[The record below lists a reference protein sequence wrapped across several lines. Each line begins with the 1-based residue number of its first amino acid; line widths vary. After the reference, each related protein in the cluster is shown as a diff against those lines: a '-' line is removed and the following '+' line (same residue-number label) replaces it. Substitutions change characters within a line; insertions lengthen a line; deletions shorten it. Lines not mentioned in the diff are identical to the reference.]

1 MHPDFLEELSMSMR
15 HLKGS
20 ALMALIVAAAP
31 LAAQGVNVQLAGQV
45 TDSNGQ
51 ALADATVS
59 IRNEETGFTRVVQTN
74 GNGRYLAVNLPVG
87 PYAVTVSKPGYQT
100 ASNIRQNLNLGD
112 AAPLNVKLAAESVA
126 TVEVVAQAAPVDAE
140 RATQAAII
148 NPDALQNLPVFNRSF
163 TSLATT
169 APQVIIDN
177 QRGNLA
183 IAGQRGVNTA
193 IQVDGGDVD
202 EPFFGGQT
210 GAAEGS
216 TPFTISIEAVREYQV
231 VTDGAS
237 AEYGRMGGG
246 YVNAITKS
254 GTNDFGGSVFF
265 YTRPKDMIANEP
277 VLNGTQKEIGD
288 FTQNQF
294 GFSAGGPII
303 KDKLFYFF
311 VYDGQRRTEP
321 ITQIWGGQNNPLPLN
336 PGNANDAALIAQGG
350 NYDKK
355 ADSDTAFG
363 RIDWIVNADHAL
375 QFRINYSKFSGLT
388 GTGTSSAYS
397 NTASD
402 DAKTL
407 QGVVQ
412 WNWTINASWLNEAE
426 LNYVKEEL
434 PRHPNSNIPQV
445 QISENGSSTSYYGTY
460 PFAREFETKRTQLKD
475 TLSYV
480 TATSQLKFGVDYN
493 KTGVSETFAA
503 FSAGGYTFT
512 SLANFETGNWSK
524 YVQYFGLN
532 GLTAQQ
538 AGTLDATEKE
548 LAAFVQYDQRVNE
561 YLKYGLGLRW
571 DRQQHPDIATLDYS
585 NPLAS
590 TLPLTSKIPTDSG
603 FSPRFSLTLT
613 PGGESS
619 KTVIRLNG
627 GRYISRTPSVF
638 IYQVYAANGIRGAQY
653 NFNHPAFPP
662 GGGGTSPLPY
672 GTFFNAANPAS
683 FSSYP
688 GGGSTFAPRVFSFDP
703 EFKNPRTDRLSLGAE
718 RALGGWV
725 LGLEWAA
732 AHTVNLERL
741 KDLNLGATVDNGHGR
756 QNHVAPRPNAA
767 YDQIMEY
774 RSDAESWYHALTFSA
789 KFHQEGSPFEAQ
801 LFYTYSTNKDNDSNE
816 RNFSSYS
823 TQNTQDLGADW
834 GYADTD
840 RRNVVTGYVSYLERH
855 TGIQFSATAK
865 YLSGSPYT
873 LTYGSDLNHD
883 SIYGNDRY
891 YVNGMDS
898 GRNTYRN
905 GSTTTVDLGIRK
917 AFRFT
922 RKLALTLSADV
933 FNVFNDHNQY
943 TYTTIAKTS
952 TDANPQLSTSQSV
965 GGFPSGRQVQLGA
978 RFSF

>member
-1 MHPDFLEELSMSMR
+1 MR

-20 ALMALIVAAAP
+20 ALMALLVAAAP

-51 ALADATVS
+51 PLADATIS
-59 IRNEETGFTRVVQTN
+59 IRNDETGFTRVVQTN

-100 ASNIRQNLNLGD
+100 ASNIHENLNLGD

-148 NPDALQNLPVFNRSF
+148 NPDALQNLPVLNRSF
-163 TSLATT
+163 TSLATS
-169 APQVIIDN
+169 APQVIVDN

-193 IQVDGGDVD
+193 IQIDGGDVD

-210 GAAEGS
+210 GAAEGT
-216 TPFTISIEAVREYQV
+216 TPFTVSIEAIREYQV

-277 VLNGTQKEIGD
+277 VINGSQKQIGD

-294 GFSAGGPII
+294 GFSVGGPII

-321 ITQIWGGQNNPLPLN
+321 ITQIWGGQDNPLTLN
-336 PGNANDAALIAQGG
+336 PANANDAALIAQGG

-355 ADSDTAFG
+355 SDSDTAFG

-375 QFRINYSKFSGLT
+375 QFRINYSKFQGLT
-388 GTGTSSAYS
+388 STGISTGYS

-402 DAKTL
+402 DVKTL

-412 WNWTINASWLNEAE
+412 WNWAINANWFNEAE
-426 LNYVKEEL
+426 VNYVKDEL
-434 PRHPNSNIPQV
+434 PREAHSTLPQV
-445 QISENGSSTSYYGTY
+445 QISQNGSNTSYYGTY
-460 PFAREFETKRTQLKD
+460 PFTREFETKRTQLKD
-475 TLSYV
+475 TLSFV
-480 TATSQLKFGVDYN
+480 TATSQLKAGIDYN
-493 KTGVSETFAA
+493 NTKVSETFAA
-503 FSAGGYTFT
+503 FSAGGYRFT
-512 SLANFETGNWSK
+512 SLTNFENGAWSS
-524 YVQYFGLN
+524 YQQFFGLN
-532 GLTAQQ
+532 GLTAKQ
-538 AGTLDATEKE
+538 AGTFDASEKE
-548 LAAFVQYDQRVNE
+548 MAAFVQFDQRLND
-561 YLKYGLGLRW
+561 YLKFGLGLRW
-571 DRQQHPDIATLDYS
+571 DRQEHPDFPILDTNNILA
-585 NPLAS
+585 NP
-590 TLPLTSKIPTDSG
+590 LPLTSKIPNDSG
-603 FSPRFSLTLT
+603 FSPRFSLTWT
-613 PGGESS
+613 PGGEGS
-619 KTVIRLNG
+619 KTVVRLNG

-638 IYQVYAANGIRGAQY
+638 LYQVFAANSYRGASVS
-653 NFNHPAFPP
+653 FFP
-662 GGGGTSPLPY
+662 GDAA
-672 GTFFNAANPAS
+672 TFGIPINGAFNAANPFS
-683 FSSYP
+683 FSSFP
-688 GGGSTFAPRVFSFDP
+688 TGATIPTTNVFTFDQN
-703 EFKNPRTDRLSLGAE
+703 FKNPRTDRLSLGAE
-718 RALGGWV
+718 RAFGGWV

-732 AHTVNLERL
+732 AHAVNLERL
-741 KDLNLGATVDNGHGR
+741 RDLNLGTPTANAAGREVFPTV
-756 QNHVAPRPNAA
+756 RPNTA
-767 YDQIMEY
+767 YKQIMAY
-774 RSDAESWYHALTFSA
+774 TSDVESWYHALTFSA

-801 LFYTYSTNKDNDSNE
+801 LFYTRSTNKDNDSNE

-823 TQNTQDLGADW
+823 TQNTQNLGGDW

-840 RRNVVTGYVSYLERH
+840 RRDVVTGYVSYLERH
-855 TGIQFSATAK
+855 TGIQFSTTVK
-865 YLSGSPYT
+865 YASGSPYS
-873 LTYGSDLNHD
+873 LTYGSDLNKD
-883 SIYGNDRY
+883 GIFGNDRF

-898 GRNTYRN
+898 GRNAFRY
-905 GSTTTVDLGIRK
+905 GSTTYVDLGLRK

-943 TYTTIAKTS
+943 TYDVVAKTS
-952 TDANPQLSTSQSV
+952 NDGNPLLSTSQGV

>member
-1 MHPDFLEELSMSMR
+1 MSMR

-100 ASNIRQNLNLGD
+100 ASNIRQTLNLGD

-140 RATQAAII
+140 RSTQAAII

-169 APQVIIDN
+169 APQVITDN

-193 IQVDGGDVD
+193 IQIDGGDVD

-265 YTRPKDMIANEP
+265 YTRPQSLISEEP
-277 VLNGTQKEIGD
+277 SINGTQKKITD
-288 FTQNQF
+288 YKQNQF
-294 GFSAGGPII
+294 GFSVGGPII
-303 KDKLFYFF
+303 KDKLFYFV
-311 VYDGQRRTEP
+311 VYDAQRYTSP
-321 ITQIWGGQNNPLPLN
+321 ITQIWGGQDHPLALN
-336 PGNANDAALIAQGG
+336 PANANDAALIAQGG
-350 NYDKK
+350 DYDAKK
-355 ADSDTAFG
+355 DSDTAFG
-363 RIDWIVNADHAL
+363 RIDWIVNANHTL
-375 QFRINYSKFSGLT
+375 QFRVNYSKYSGLT
-388 GTGTSSAYS
+388 SAGTSTGYS

-407 QGVVQ
+407 QGVIQ
-412 WNWTINASWLNEAE
+412 WNWAINASWYNEAE

-434 PRHPNSNIPQV
+434 PRHPHSTLPQV
-445 QISENGSSTSYYGTY
+445 QISQTGSSTSYYGTY

-475 TLSYV
+475 TVSFV
-480 TATSQLKFGVDYN
+480 TATTQVKAGVDYN
-493 KTGVSETFAA
+493 KTGVTETFAA

-512 SLANFETGNWSK
+512 SLANFEAGNWSK

-548 LAAFVQYDQRVNE
+548 LAAFVQFDQRVNE

-571 DRQQHPDIATLDYS
+571 DRQEHPGFATLDFS
-585 NPLAS
+585 NPLANP
-590 TLPLTSKIPTDSG
+590 LPLSSKIPTDSG

-638 IYQVYAANGIRGAQY
+638 IYQVFAANGIRGAQ
-653 NFNHPAFPP
+653 FSFTHPA
-662 GGGGTSPLPY
+662 GSGTTPLPY
-672 GTFFNAANPAS
+672 GTNFDAANPAS

-688 GGGSTFAPRVFSFDP
+688 GGGTTLSPTVFSFDP

-732 AHTVNLERL
+732 AHTVNLERIQ
-741 KDLNLGATVDNGHGR
+741 DLNLGATVDNGYGR
-756 QNHVAPRPNAA
+756 QNHVGPRPNTA
-767 YDQIMEY
+767 YYQIMEY

-801 LFYTYSTNKDNDSNE
+801 LFYTRSTNKDNDSNE

-840 RRNVVTGYVSYLERH
+840 RRDVVTGYVSYLERH
-855 TGIQFSATAK
+855 TGIQFSTTVK
-865 YLSGSPYT
+865 YASGSPYS

-883 SIYGNDRY
+883 GVYGNDRF

-898 GRNTYRN
+898 GRNAYRN
-905 GSTTTVDLGIRK
+905 GSTTYVDLGLRRS
-917 AFRFT
+917 FRFT

-933 FNVFNDHNQY
+933 FNVFNDHNEY
-943 TYTTIAKTS
+943 TYTTIDKTS
-952 TDANPQLSTSQSV
+952 SDAAPLLTTATTAP
-965 GGFPSGRQVQLGA
+965 GLPSGRQVQLGA

>member
-1 MHPDFLEELSMSMR
+1 MNMR
-15 HLKGS
+15 HLRGS
-20 ALMALIVAAAP
+20 ALVALLVAAAP
-31 LAAQGVNVQLAGQV
+31 LAAQGVDVQLAGQV
-45 TDSNGQ
+45 NDTNGQ
-51 ALADATVS
+51 PVGLATVT
-59 IRNEETGFTRVVQTN
+59 IRNEETGYTRVVQTAD
-74 GNGRYLAVNLPVG
+74 NGRYLAVNLPVG
-87 PYAVTVSKPGYQT
+87 PYAVSVTKTGFQTVSGVKVT
-100 ASNIRQNLNLGD
+100 LNLGD
-112 AAPLNVKLAAESVA
+112 AAPLNIKLAPEASA
-126 TVEVVAQAAPVDAE
+126 TVEVVAAAAAVDSE
-140 RATQAAII
+140 RSTQAAII

-169 APQVIIDN
+169 APQVVIDN

-210 GAAEGS
+210 GAAEGT
-216 TPFTISIEAVREYQV
+216 TPFTISIEAIREYQV

-246 YVNAITKS
+246 YVNAITKT

-265 YTRPKDMIANEP
+265 YTRPKSLISDEP
-277 VLNGTQKEIGD
+277 VLNGTQKQIGD

-294 GFSAGGPII
+294 GFSAGGPIL

-311 VYDGQRRTEP
+311 VYDGQRRTDP
-321 ITQIWGGQNNPLPLN
+321 ITQIWGGQNNPLALDPAK
-336 PGNANDAALIAQGG
+336 PGQAGINDAALIAQGG
-350 NYDKK
+350 DYDKQSN
-355 ADSDTAFG
+355 SDTAFG
-363 RIDWIVNADHAL
+363 RIDWLVNESHTL
-375 QFRINYSKFSGLT
+375 QFRLNYSKFNGLT
-388 GTGTSSAYS
+388 STGTSTGYS

-402 DAKTL
+402 NVKTL

-412 WNWTINASWLNEAE
+412 WNWTINANWLNEAE
-426 LNYVKEEL
+426 LNFVKDEL
-434 PRHPNSNIPQV
+434 PRTAHSTLPQV
-445 QISENGSSTSYYGTY
+445 QINQTGSSTSYYGTY
-460 PFAREFETKRTQLKD
+460 PFTRDFETKRTQLKD
-475 TLSYV
+475 TLTYV

-493 KTGVSETFAA
+493 KTNVSETFAA

-512 SLANFETGNWSK
+512 SLANFEAGNWSK

-548 LAAFVQYDQRVNE
+548 LAAFVQYDQRLNE

-571 DRQQHPDIATLDYS
+571 DRQEHPDIATLDFS
-585 NPLAS
+585 NPLANP
-590 TLPLTSKIPTDSG
+590 LPLTSRIPTDSG
-603 FSPRFSLTLT
+603 FSPRFSLTWT

-619 KTVIRLNG
+619 KTVVRLNG

-638 IYQVYAANGIRGAQY
+638 IYQVFAANGIRGAQ
-653 NFNHPAFPP
+653 FSFTHPA
-662 GGGGTSPLPY
+662 GSGTTPLPY
-672 GTFFNAANPAS
+672 GTNFDAANPAS
-683 FSSYP
+683 FSAYP
-688 GGGSTFAPRVFSFDP
+688 GGGSTLAPSVFSFDP

-718 RALGGWV
+718 RDFGGWV

-732 AHTVNLERL
+732 AHTINLERL
-741 KDLNLGATVDNGHGR
+741 KDLNLGATTDNGFGR
-756 QNHVAPRPNAA
+756 PNHSGPRPNTA
-767 YDQIMEY
+767 YYQIMQY
-774 RSDAESWYHALTFSA
+774 RSDAESWYHAVTFSA
-789 KFHQEGSPFEAQ
+789 KYHKDDSPLEAQ
-801 LFYTYSTNKDNDSNE
+801 IFYTYSTNKDNDSNE

-865 YLSGSPYT
+865 YLSGSPYS

-883 SIYGNDRY
+883 GIFGNDRF

-898 GRNTYRN
+898 GRNAYRN
-905 GSTTTVDLGIRK
+905 GSTTTVDLGLRK

-943 TYTTIAKTS
+943 TFTTIDKTS
-952 TDANPQLSTSQSV
+952 SDATPLLSSSQSV

>member
-1 MHPDFLEELSMSMR
+1 MNMR

-20 ALMALIVAAAP
+20 ALVALLVAAAP
-31 LAAQGVNVQLAGQV
+31 LAAQGVSVQLAGQV
-45 TDSNGQ
+45 ADNNGQ
-51 ALADATVS
+51 PVSLATVT
-59 IRNEETGFTRVVQTN
+59 IRNEETGYTRVVQTAA
-74 GNGRYLAVNLPVG
+74 NGRYLAVNLPVG
-87 PYAVTVSKPGYQT
+87 PYAVSVTKAGFQTVSNVKVD
-100 ASNIRQNLNLGD
+100 LNLGD
-112 AAPLNVKLAAESVA
+112 AAPLNVKLAPESSA
-126 TVEVVAQAAPVDAE
+126 TVEVVATAAAVDSE
-140 RATQAAII
+140 RSTQAAII

-169 APQVIIDN
+169 APQVVVDN
-177 QRGNLA
+177 SRGNLA

-193 IQVDGGDVD
+193 IQIDGGDVG

-210 GAAEGS
+210 GAAEGT
-216 TPFTISIEAVREYQV
+216 TPFTISIEAIREYQV

-246 YVNAITKS
+246 FVNAITKS
-254 GTNDFGGSVFF
+254 GTNDFSGSAFY
-265 YTRPKDMIANEP
+265 YTRPHSMIANEP
-277 VLNGTQKEIGD
+277 SLNGTQKLIGD

-294 GFSAGGPII
+294 GFSVGGPIV

-321 ITQIWGGQNNPLPLN
+321 ITQIWGGQNNPLALDPAK
-336 PGNANDAALIAQGG
+336 PGQAGINDAALIAQGG

-355 ADSDTAFG
+355 SNSDTAFG
-363 RIDWIVNADHAL
+363 RIDWLLNADHAL
-375 QFRINYSKFSGLT
+375 QFRINYSKFNGLT
-388 GTGTSSAYS
+388 STGTSTGYS

-402 DAKTL
+402 DVKTL
-407 QGVVQ
+407 QGVIQ

-426 LNYVKEEL
+426 LNYVKDEL
-434 PRHPNSNIPQV
+434 PRHAHSTLPQV
-445 QISENGSSTSYYGTY
+445 QISQTGSSTSYYGTY
-460 PFAREFETKRTQLKD
+460 PFTREFETKRTQLKD

-480 TATSQLKFGVDYN
+480 TATSQLKFGMDYN
-493 KTGVSETFAA
+493 NTNVSETFAA
-503 FSAGGYTFT
+503 YSSGGYTFT
-512 SLANFETGNWSK
+512 SLANFESGNWSK

-571 DRQQHPDIATLDYS
+571 DRQEHPGIATLDFS
-585 NPLAS
+585 NPLAAS
-590 TLPLTSKIPTDSG
+590 LPLTSKIPTDDG
-603 FSPRFSLTLT
+603 FSPRFSLTWT

-619 KTVIRLNG
+619 KTVVRLNG

-638 IYQVYAANGIRGAQY
+638 IYQVFAANGIRGAQFT
-653 NFNHPAFPP
+653 FNHAA
-662 GGGGTSPLPY
+662 GSGTTPLPY
-672 GTFFNAANPAS
+672 GTNFDAANPAS
-683 FSSYP
+683 FSAYP
-688 GGGSTFAPRVFSFDP
+688 GGGTTLAPSVFSFDP

-718 RALGGWV
+718 RAVGSFV

-741 KDLNLGATVDNGHGR
+741 KDLNLGTPTPNAAGR
-756 QNHVAPRPNAA
+756 EIFPALRPNAA
-767 YDQIMEY
+767 YFQIMQY

-789 KFHQEGSPFEAQ
+789 KYHKADSPFEAQ
-801 LFYTYSTNKDNDSNE
+801 VFYTRSTNKDNDSNE

-840 RRNVVTGYVSYLERH
+840 RRDVVTGYITYLERH

-873 LTYGSDLNHD
+873 LTYGSDLNKD
-883 SIYGNDRY
+883 SIFGNDRL
-891 YVNGMDS
+891 YVNGADS
-898 GRNTYRN
+898 GRNAYRN
-905 GSTTTVDLGIRK
+905 GATTTVDLGIRR

-922 RKLALTLSADV
+922 RRLGLTLSADV
-933 FNVFNDHNQY
+933 FNAFNDHNQY
-943 TYTTIAKTS
+943 TSTTIDKTS
-952 TDANPQLSTSQSV
+952 TDAIPVLSSSQSV
-965 GGFPSGRQVQLGA
+965 NGFPSGRQVQLGA